1 MNSDAAFLHVDL
13 STCSIERRR
22 LDASLLS
29 RWLGGRGLAGCF
41 LRPRCGES
49 WDSPDMP
56 LVLMTGPLAG
66 TPAPASGRMCFMS
79 RSPLTGTVGDC
90 SVGGAM
96 AFQLGRAGW
105 AGIVFTGRSS
115 RPCGLEV
122 RDGRAELIDASG
134 LLGRDVNEIRSLLSD
149 RGSVAL
155 TGPAADNGVLFA
167 SVMVDGAHA
176 AGRNGLGLSFAA
188 KNLKYVSV
196 IGSGTVPVSDSARL
210 EKACEQIYRLM
221 ASSPVIMG
229 GFGLR
234 NMGTGALYDLMHA
247 RGMMPTANFRRTR
260 FDPAPGMNAPALRR
274 LFGARRA
281 GCAGC
286 RILCK
291 KIGSDGVHIPEFE
304 TMSHFSA
311 LLENDHLPTVVEAN
325 DICNRMGMDTI
336 SAGATLACHAE
347 VTGRRL
353 PPGEILSLLSDIALG
368 KMPALAMGSRR
379 YAEAEGMPRTSMSV
393 KSLELPAYD
402 PRGAYGMALAYAVS
416 TRGGCHL
423 RAYPIS
429 HEILRKPVVTD
440 RMSFSGKA
448 RIIKIAEDANAAI
461 DSIGACKFCFFGAS
475 LEEYAEAV
483 SAVTGVETSAHD
495 LLHSGERIYAR
506 ERQMNTEFGFGREDD
521 DLPARFFEE
530 AGTSMDWMETP
541 ALPRS
546 GFLDALDRYYRI
558 RGLDGEGRLLPGKA
572 AELGLEGDSG
582 AVDPL

>member
-1 MNSDAAFLHVDL
+1 
-13 STCSIERRR
+13 
-22 LDASLLS
+22 
-29 RWLGGRGLAGCF
+29 
-41 LRPRCGES
+41 
-49 WDSPDMP
+49 
-56 LVLMTGPLAG
+56 
-66 TPAPASGRMCFMS
+66 
-79 RSPLTGTVGDC
+79 SPLTGTVGDC

-96 AFQLGRAGW
+96 AFQLRRAGW
-105 AGIVFTGRSS
+105 AGIVFTGRSPK
-115 RPCGLEV
+115 PCGLEV
-122 RDGRAELIDASG
+122 RDGKAGLVDATG
-134 LLGRDVNEIRSLLSD
+134 LLGRDVPEIRSLLRG
-149 RGSVAL
+149 RGSVAV

-176 AGRNGLGLSFAA
+176 AGRNGLGLSFSR

-196 IGSGTVPVSDSARL
+196 TGSGAVTVHDPARL
-210 EKACEQIYRLM
+210 ERACEQIYRLM

-234 NMGTGALYDLMHA
+234 NMGTGALYDLVHA

-260 FDPAPGMNAPALRR
+260 FDAAPGMNAPALRK
-274 LFGARRA
+274 LLGASRS

-291 KIGSDGVHIPEFE
+291 KTGSEGVHVPEFE

-325 DICNRMGMDTI
+325 AVCNRTGMDTI

-347 VTGRRL
+347 ITGRRL
-353 PPGEILSLLSDIALG
+353 SPREIPALLEDIASG
-368 KMPALAMGSRR
+368 RMPSLAQGSRR
-379 YAEAEGMPRTSMSV
+379 YAAAEGMPRASMSV

-475 LEEYAEAV
+475 LEEYAEAL
-483 SAVTGVETSAHD
+483 SAVTGIETGAHD
-495 LLHSGERIYAR
+495 LLHAGERIYAR

-530 AGTSMDWMETP
+530 PGTSTEWMETP
-541 ALPRS
+541 PLPRD
-546 GFLDALDRYYRI
+546 GFLEALGRYYRI
-558 RGLDGEGRLLPGKA
+558 RGLDEGGRLLSGKA
-572 AELGLEGDSG
+572 AELGLDGDPG
-582 AVDPL
+582 AEDPL